1 MLIPDRSVHTRH
13 LAFATARTAGESAHC
28 LYIPAPWEGTQ
39 RNVSDW
45 SRACSVPTLDDCCLQ
60 DTRGGGR
67 TQCAHATYCS
77 ALHRRRTNLTAAANT
92 PADGSALE
100 NTARGSPTCHGQCVH
115 SVRVPPTGA
124 RAALFLRRAQHGEED
139 AHQVCS
145 TRTLE
150 DCPALGQLALL
161 FLCSRQ
167 PDSSCGVLYPAGLT
181 LSEPYEYRYE
191 YLARAV
197 ATSAPASW
205 QCAPTVHGRVRT
217 VESPACR
224 RPRHVGTSMRQI
236 DSVTRAMDS
245 SEIFRNR

>member
-67 TQCAHATYCS
+67 TQCARATYCS
-77 ALHRRRTNLTAAANT
+77 ALHRRRTNLTPAANT
-92 PADGSALE
+92 PADGSVLE
-100 NTARGSPTCHGQCVH
+100 NTARGSPTRHSRCVH
-115 SVRVPPTGA
+115 SVRVPPTAA

-150 DCPALGQLALL
+150 DCPALGQLALH

-181 LSEPYEYRYE
+181 LSEPYRG
-191 YLARAV
+191 V
-197 ATSAPASW
+197 ATSRLPCTRCRDLNAGIMSASMGECGLRSPLASLSRFD
-205 QCAPTVHGRVRT
+205 CALKVLKT
-217 VESPACR
+217 EK
-224 RPRHVGTSMRQI
+224 
-236 DSVTRAMDS
+236 
-245 SEIFRNR
+245 

>member
-13 LAFATARTAGESAHC
+13 GANGWRVSALP
-28 LYIPAPWEGTQ
+28 LYPRAWDGAQ

-60 DTRGGGR
+60 ETRGGDR
-67 TQCAHATYCS
+67 TQCARATYCSACS

-115 SVRVPPTGA
+115 SVRVPPTAA

-145 TRTLE
+145 PRTLE

-205 QCAPTVHGRVRT
+205 QCAPTSKPSMGECGLWSRQPVASCVVDPGMLA
-217 VESPACR
+217 PA
-224 RPRHVGTSMRQI
+224 
-236 DSVTRAMDS
+236 
-245 SEIFRNR
+245 